1 MLLSGSTLRPQIAA
15 NASVIVLMRIFFG
28 IAGQANPTILIRV
41 FVTVTAPY
49 LSQHGVFEVVVLVL
63 KGNWNCQ
70 ATPS

>member
-1 MLLSGSTLRPQIAA
+1 
-15 NASVIVLMRIFFG
+15 MRIFFG

-63 KGNWNCQ
+63 KGNWNRQ